1 VLQPIMEQHEW
12 LAREPDRDLTPDDD
26 APADDERA
34 RIMALLGPAPVQIDD
49 LVRLANSSPAIV
61 RMVLL
66 ELEIAGRLER
76 HGGGL
81 VSLI

>member
-1 VLQPIMEQHEW
+1 M
-12 LAREPDRDLTPDDD
+12 
-26 APADDERA
+26 DER
-34 RIMALLGPAPVQIDD
+34 RQSVGLSDEQRLDWLRLIRSQNIGPRGIMAQTP
-49 LVRLANSSPAIV
+49 V

-81 VSLI
+81 VSV

>member
-1 VLQPIMEQHEW
+1 VS
-12 LAREPDRDLTPDDD
+12 
-26 APADDERA
+26 
-34 RIMALLGPAPVQIDD
+34 LLGPAPVQIDD
-49 LVRLANSSPAIV
+49 LVRLAKSSPAVV